1 MYSCKFEMGFKDGV
15 EEKWWR
21 GVEYKWRMEGE
32 WMRGNTHSDTR
43 ETFSHHQA
51 RRQLAVSQPPISSQ
65 DLLVVGPP
73 NLIIVVSIA
82 LSSCKHSTTTRGGK
96 KKRIESRRRETR
108 IYMPLGNLYGISLSC
123 AIVYCVWLSNEKNGK
138 EKGWAG
144 CWAIKAAFRVVACQ
158 HGCLYALTNLV
169 MRTHNHPFTQAQRHS
184 SAYTSNSGEGPNH
197 TYKGQFTLGHTGIHW
212 Y

>member
-1 MYSCKFEMGFKDGV
+1 MEQKKSDEGGWNTNEGWRESGW
-15 EEKWWR
+15 EETPIVTWERHLVITK
-21 GVEYKWRMEGE
+21 
-32 WMRGNTHSDTR
+32 R
-43 ETFSHHQA
+43 EDSWPRPSPLSAHKIYLSLGLQTS
-51 RRQLAVSQPPISSQ
+51 LSSF
-65 DLLVVGPP
+65 L
-73 NLIIVVSIA
+73 S

-96 KKRIESRRRETR
+96 KKRIESRRRETL

-169 MRTHNHPFTQAQRHS
+169 IQTHNHPFTQAQRHS

-197 TYKGQFTLGHTGIHW
+197 T
-212 Y
+212 